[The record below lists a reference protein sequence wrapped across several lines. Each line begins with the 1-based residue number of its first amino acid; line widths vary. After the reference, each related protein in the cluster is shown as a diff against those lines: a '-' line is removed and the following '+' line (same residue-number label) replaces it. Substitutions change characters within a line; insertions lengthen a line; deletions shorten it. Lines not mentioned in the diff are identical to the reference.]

1 MSGHIATNMMF
12 KSKNSFHDSNNVNYT
27 LPIQNKRK
35 LYITLMNNI
44 ITSSLT
50 QKRLEI
56 IGNMIKAARLERKIS
71 QQELGERIGVSRPTI
86 SAIEKGKANVA
97 IGSVFEAAYIVGL
110 SIMEDENQTIES
122 SSQTIANILKILPS
136 RGRGKKVELDNDF

>member
-1 MSGHIATNMMF
+1 M
-12 KSKNSFHDSNNVNYT
+12 NNV
-27 LPIQNKRK
+27 
-35 LYITLMNNI
+35 

-56 IGNMIKAARLERKIS
+56 IGNMIKAARLERKMS
-71 QQELGERIGVSRPTI
+71 QKELAERMGVSRPTI

-110 SIMEDENQTIES
+110 SIMEEDSKTIDA